1 VIFVDSN
8 IPMYLVGAAHP
19 HKVDSRRILEE
30 TISDGE
36 RLVTDAKV
44 FQEILHRYSA
54 INRLDAIQPA
64 FEVLQKTADEVFPV
78 EMRDVETAK
87 NILQGYTTL
96 SARDAIHIAIME
108 RYGVSEIVSFDQNFK
123 NYPGITILD

>member
-1 VIFVDSN
+1 MIFVDSN